1 MKKRIISLL
10 LVLVMIV
17 SLTACGGTDT
27 KKETG
32 KTDTKVEKED
42 NKTGDSENKEEPKTE
57 GTYTYNTAWSAQPLN
72 WNPHSWQ
79 MSNEDA
85 FMKYT
90 VAPLVYATFDDGDG
104 WKYEYDAATGV
115 KDITAEF
122 ADKEKYGVPADAT
135 EQYVY
140 EIKLRPEMKWE
151 NGDPITADDYIES
164 AKLLLEPSMKN
175 YRANTFTDGDSAV
188 ANAALYFN
196 NDKAGKPIYA
206 AVVQDGEDAS
216 EGKDMFLVLR
226 DTVTFFG
233 KAAKEYYEN
242 EKHKE
247 KFVVEGTDLFEKYP
261 EDYVPFTEEM
271 IGELNAASAAFGD
284 NNPEAY
290 KEWLVY
296 DTGEKYPETP
306 WDKVGFVKVDDYTI
320 LYILQNPLQ
329 SFYMHSSLTSSWLV
343 HKPTYEKN
351 MKTVE
356 NLKATD
362 YGTSLET
369 TMCSGPYKV
378 ESFEKDKQIV
388 LVRNENYWAYKDGKF
403 NPENGMYR
411 ADKIVIDIVED
422 PATQEQLF
430 MQGNIDE
437 LELDADKMVQFRKSD
452 RLTLKDET
460 YTARYIFATDLETLK
475 NRDAEKGSGARVM
488 FHLKDFRK
496 AVSRSI
502 DRAEYCQE
510 ATPGFKPAFYLFNRL
525 YYYDMANDPSSVYRD
540 SSYAKKAV
548 LDVYDVDY
556 TDETVDAQYK
566 KITGRDLEEAKVLFQ
581 KAYDEA
587 VKMGIYKD
595 GQDVPLEIMVT
606 PAELTPQHQKQ
617 SELMQKY
624 LNEGTKGTPFEGKIK
639 VKFESGDKNRYANV
653 AFGKNMAIHG
663 AWGGAAFYPFSTI
676 RVYTNPTYMGGLEKI
691 HESNGWNPS
700 TEKLEMTIERADG
713 TTVTETRT
721 FEDWSDQ
728 INGLGEYTKDPKETL
743 QVFSQLESGIL
754 EAYQCIPLGTY
765 TAASLVS
772 YKVDN
777 AKEDYHIMYDFG
789 GFRFL
794 TFNYN
799 DAEWKEFVE
808 DNNGE
813 LNYE

>member
-17 SLTACGGTDT
+17 GLTACGG
-27 KKETG
+27 KETG
-32 KTDTKVEKED
+32 KKGEENTSKQAA
-42 NKTGDSENKEEPKTE
+42 SENKEGEKEPAQE
-57 GTYTYNTAWSAQPLN
+57 EEATYTYNEAWSSQPLN

-85 FMKYT
+85 FMQYT
-90 VAPLVYATFDDGDG
+90 TAPFVYATFDDGDG

-151 NGDPITADDYIES
+151 NGEPIKADDYIES
-164 AKLLLEPSMKN
+164 AKLLLDPSMKN
-175 YRANTFTDGDSAV
+175 YRANTFINGDSAV
-188 ANAALYFN
+188 ANAELYYN

-206 AVVQDGEDAS
+206 AVVQDGKDVS

-226 DTVTFFG
+226 DAVTFFG
-233 KAAKEYYEN
+233 GPAKEYYEN
-242 EKHKE
+242 EKYKE
-247 KFVVEGTDLFEKYP
+247 FFVVEGTDLFEKYK
-261 EDYVPFTEEM
+261 EDYVPFTDEM
-271 IGELNAASAAFGD
+271 KKELNAVSAAFGD
-284 NNPEAY
+284 TNPEAY

-296 DTGEKYPETP
+296 DTGEKYPETS

-329 SFYMHSSLTSSWLV
+329 SFYMHSSLTNSWLV

-369 TMCSGPYKV
+369 TICSGPYKV

-403 NPENGMYR
+403 NPDNGMYR
-411 ADKIVIDIVED
+411 ADKVVIDIVED

-430 MQGNIDE
+430 MQGNIDG
-437 LELDADKMVQFRKSD
+437 LGLDADKMVQFRKSD

-475 NRDAEKGSGARVM
+475 SRDAEKGSGARVM

-496 AVSRSI
+496 AISRSI

-510 ATPGFKPAFYLFNRL
+510 ATPGFKPAFFLFNSL
-525 YYYDMANDPSSVYRD
+525 YYYDMANDPTSVYRD

-548 LDVYDVDY
+548 LDAYDVKY
-556 TDETVDAQYK
+556 TDETVDAEYK
-566 KITGRDLEEAKVLFQ
+566 KITGRDLEEAKELYK

-587 VKMGIYKD
+587 IKMGIYKD

-606 PAELTPQHQKQ
+606 PAEITPQHQKQ
-617 SELMQKY
+617 QELMQKY
-624 LNEGTKGTPFEGKIK
+624 VNEGSKGTPFEGKIK
-639 VKFESGDKNRYANV
+639 VTFESGDKNRYANV
-653 AFGKNMAIHG
+653 ALGKNMAIHG
-663 AWGGAAFYPFSTI
+663 AWGGAAFYPFSTV
-676 RVYTNPTYMGGLEKI
+676 RVYTNPGYMGGLEKI

-700 TEKLEMTIERADG
+700 TEELEMTIERADG
-713 TTVTETRT
+713 TTVTESRT
-721 FEDWSDQ
+721 FEDWSNQ
-728 INGLGEYTKDPKETL
+728 INGLGEYASDAKEQL

-754 EAYQCIPLGTY
+754 QAYQCIPLGTY

-789 GFRFL
+789 GFRYL
-794 TFNYN
+794 IFNYN
-799 DAEWKEFVE
+799 DAEWKAFVE
-808 DNNGE
+808 ENGGE